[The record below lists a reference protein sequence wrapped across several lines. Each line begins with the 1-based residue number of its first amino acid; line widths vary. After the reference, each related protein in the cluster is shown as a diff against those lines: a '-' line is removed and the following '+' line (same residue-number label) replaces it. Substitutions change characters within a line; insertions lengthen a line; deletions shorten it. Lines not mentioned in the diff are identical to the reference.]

1 MSWWQ
6 RAVIYQVY
14 PRSFQDTNGDG
25 VGDLEG
31 IRRRLPY
38 LKSLGVDALWLS
50 PFYKSPMK
58 DFGYDVADYCD
69 VDPVFGT
76 LQDFDRLLEEAH
88 ALGLKVLVDLVP
100 NHTSS
105 EHPWFLESRASRN
118 SPKRDWYIWKDPAPA
133 GGPPNNWQSFFGG
146 PAWTLD
152 EATGQYYLHLFLP
165 EQPDLNWRNPEVR
178 EAIKE
183 VMRFWLRRGV
193 DGFRVDVL
201 WLLGKDPLF
210 RDEPGSPLWRPGLP
224 DRARHEHLYTED
236 QPETYAYVREMRQV
250 LDEFSEPGRERVMVG
265 EIYLPLPRLVRY
277 YAAGCHLPFN
287 FSLVTEGLSDW
298 RPENLARIVETY
310 EGLLSRWDWPNW
322 VLGNHDQPRL
332 ASRLGEPQARVAAM
346 LLFTLRGTP
355 TWYYGDELALPNG
368 LIPPEK
374 VQDPAALR
382 QRDREPTA
390 YHTLGRDP
398 ERTPMPWDASPYGG
412 FSTVEPWLPLN
423 PDYRTR
429 NVAAQEKDPR
439 SMLHLV
445 KRLIALRKDPDL
457 LYGAYRT
464 YRARE
469 GVYAYLRGEGW
480 LVALNLTEKEKALE
494 LPRGGRVVLSTHL
507 DREERV
513 GERLFLRP
521 DEGVAVRLD

>member
-1 MSWWQ
+1 
-6 RAVIYQVY
+6 
-14 PRSFQDTNGDG
+14 
-25 VGDLEG
+25 
-31 IRRRLPY
+31 
-38 LKSLGVDALWLS
+38 
-50 PFYKSPMK
+50 
-58 DFGYDVADYCD
+58 
-69 VDPVFGT
+69 
-76 LQDFDRLLEEAH
+76 
-88 ALGLKVLVDLVP
+88 
-100 NHTSS
+100 
-105 EHPWFLESRASRN
+105 
-118 SPKRDWYIWKDPAPA
+118 
-133 GGPPNNWQSFFGG
+133 
-146 PAWTLD
+146 
-152 EATGQYYLHLFLP
+152 
-165 EQPDLNWRNPEVR
+165 
-178 EAIKE
+178 
-183 VMRFWLRRGV
+183 MRFWLRRGV

-310 EGLLSRWDWPNW
+310 EGLLSRWDWPNC